1 MAVLRRYNPY
11 QGLKE
16 IDVLVEDDA
25 PVSIY
30 FNIAEVPEVITQ
42 GRSSFLIGGSNLL
55 KPDVEVK
62 LEIVNDDSGAVIYT
76 EPVQGY
82 LEGSSRRVS
91 IEVYDDNALFGDCT
105 LTVVG
110 ELNPETFTDNIP
122 TEFVD
127 TYNVRYTR
135 KIYINGA
142 GVNTQP
148 ILFYK
153 QPSVHVSELIIPY
166 ITTTIPTSS
175 IEQTSGQI
183 SGEPLPGEEG
193 KKTNT
198 KTKSKPNSI
207 FKKKKRS
214 FFSKV
219 FGGGSKNAFI
229 GKSGRSV
236 KRSSPEPDEFTIT
249 ATDTTFDIRVVGGTL
264 QVENPEVDSSFT
276 LESYHEVPTT
286 YKSEIV
292 KINNS
297 TTIVPEKPF
306 TIIDTRFDEDSD
318 ER

>member
-214 FFSKV
+214 FF
-219 FGGGSKNAFI
+219 KN
-229 GKSGRSV
+229 
-236 KRSSPEPDEFTIT
+236 
-249 ATDTTFDIRVVGGTL
+249 
-264 QVENPEVDSSFT
+264 
-276 LESYHEVPTT
+276 
-286 YKSEIV
+286 
-292 KINNS
+292 
-297 TTIVPEKPF
+297 
-306 TIIDTRFDEDSD
+306 
-318 ER
+318 